1 LLKPHAVPGA
11 TSPFKL
17 ELPVGSTAMIALIF
31 PGFACG
37 IIQLRGPD
45 IECVMM
51 TAGPILSSKWVTAAA
66 VSDNARFPSGMLATC
81 EEKNWSNAYSPGTP
95 LPGPPGDRKHGPED
109 RDWGAARGQSGQHAR
124 SGPDP
129 EVERRR
135 MRAA

>member
-1 LLKPHAVPGA
+1 VAGWILGHEPLLVEARNLEIVHLEHLHVP
-11 TSPFKL
+11 
-17 ELPVGSTAMIALIF
+17 VAMDSD
-31 PGFACG
+31 G
-37 IIQLRGPD
+37 RKGPD